1 MAVASTVSAGMPS
14 APALGMLAADVAS
27 EQLAGS
33 LAETSTVCRTED
45 ETGEN
50 SSTYNGIA
58 RPDVPTAGADPP
70 APARRTS
77 TDVCKNARTPTEGEG
92 VAVEVGVR
100 EPVGVV
106 EGVTEDDGVDVDG
119 GVPAG
124 VPLDDAVP
132 DGVPVSGGEA
142 DSEPSWVLLA
152 DCIVVE
158 ADGDAVAVGTLDGVP
173 AGVVDAAGVGV
184 IAPAVA
190 LNTMLSMLTV
200 PPAPDATG
208 LGASF
213 THRLAA
219 LSAPAP
225 NWVVPAVAEPVDR

>member
-1 MAVASTVSAGMPS
+1 MAVESTVSAGMPS
-14 APALGMLAADVAS
+14 EPALGMLAAEVAR
-27 EQLAGS
+27 EQLAGR
-33 LAETSTVCRTED
+33 LADTSTVCRTD
-45 ETGEN
+45 ALTGEY
-50 SSTYNGIA
+50 SSTNRGIA

-106 EGVTEDDGVDVDG
+106 EGVTEDDGVDVEG

-142 DSEPSWVLLA
+142 DREPSWVPLA

-158 ADGDAVAVGTLDGVP
+158 ADGEDVAVGTLEAVA
-173 AGVVDAAGVGV
+173 AGEVVAAGVGV
-184 IAPAVA
+184 TAPAVPE
-190 LNTMLSMLTV
+190 NTMLSMFMV
-200 PPAPDATG
+200 PVAADATG

-225 NWVVPAVAEPVDR
+225 SWVVPAVAEPVER